1 LFTHTASFLGQSNI
15 CKQGRELSRSLAKLA
30 SIKLACQYSYFASQ
44 SVTKEVF
51 IIYIRI
57 ERFNYPRYDW
67 LAEAFLQQME
77 LATEKLM
84 MENVK
89 NFHDLNF

>member
-30 SIKLACQYSYFASQ
+30 SLKLACQYSYFASQ
-44 SVTKEVF
+44 SVTKKVL

-67 LAEAFLQQME
+67 LAEAFVQQME
-77 LATEKLM
+77 LATAKLM
-84 MENVK
+84 IEAYGK
-89 NFHDLNF
+89 R